1 MNKVYHGMSGELGFD
16 GLAELAQEYG
26 CEHLEAFEFHQ
37 VSGEICLR
45 RSSLEVHDSR
55 GSFRAVRVLM
65 KGRWGVASSSTLTIR
80 ELLKRAVYQVARY
93 GRKLKKRVKLADRPP
108 VEGRYV
114 LKEGRGFDDKNVV
127 EAQEAMVLVSDA
139 LEEKASMVVK
149 HVEGVLTYSLTVRH
163 YLSSDGSDAV
173 EVRPLTDYAFFV
185 ATPRGSVSVGSGAAG
200 GLEVF
205 LRSDHEALVAE
216 LLRRVKHRVLAR
228 PLDPLLRGGKHPV
241 VLGREAAAAF
251 IHEVVGHCLEAD
263 VAYSQKLPF
272 MIGMR
277 VAVSELTVYDDP
289 TLPGGYGGYFFDDE
303 GVRAR
308 KKALIEG
315 GEVVGLLHTRETAMD
330 YGVEPT
336 GNGRGV
342 FTPPK
347 ALMSTLYV
355 KPGSWRF
362 SEVLEETRKGFYV
375 DGVVRAE
382 LTGSHVVLVPEE
394 VWLVEAGEIK
404 TPVVVSEIRVPLNRA
419 LQLVEAVCNRPLEQ
433 RVSLERTLPVS
444 EVAPPLKLSAAQLL

>member
-1 MNKVYHGMSGELGFD
+1 MPGEISFEQ
-16 GLAELAQEYG
+16 LAELAQENS
-26 CEHLEAFEFHQ
+26 CEHLEAFEFQ
-37 VSGEICLR
+37 QISGEICLR
-45 RSSLEVHDSR
+45 RSSLEVHDSQ
-55 GSFRAVRVLM
+55 GSFRAVRVLRR
-65 KGRWGVASSSTLTIR
+65 GRWGVASSSTLPFK

-93 GRKLKKRVKLADRPP
+93 GRRVKKKVKLADRPP

-114 LKEGRGFDDKNVV
+114 LREKQGFDDKGVV

-139 LEEKASMVVK
+139 LEEKAAAVVK
-149 HVEGVLTYSLTVRH
+149 HVEGVLTYSLTVKH
-163 YLSSDGSDAV
+163 YMSSDGSDAV
-173 EVRPLTDYAFFV
+173 EVRPLTDYAFFA
-185 ATPRGSVSVGSGAAG
+185 ATPRGSVSVGGGAAG

-205 LRSDHEALVAE
+205 LQSDHEALVAE
-216 LLRRVKHRVLAR
+216 LLRRIKHRVLAR
-228 PLDPLLRGGKHPV
+228 PLDPLLRGGRHPV
-241 VLGREAAAAF
+241 ILGQEAAAAF

-263 VAYSQKLPF
+263 VAYSQKPLLAV
-272 MIGMR
+272 GMR

-308 KKALIEG
+308 RKALIEG

-355 KPGSWRF
+355 KPGSWKF
-362 SEVLEETRKGFYV
+362 SEVLEETKKGFFV

-382 LTGSHVVLVPEE
+382 LTGSHVILVPEE
-394 VWLVEAGEIK
+394 AWLVEAGEVK
-404 TPVVVSEIRVPLNRA
+404 TPVTISEVRVPLGKA
-419 LQLVEAVCNRPLEQ
+419 LQLVEAVCARPLEQ